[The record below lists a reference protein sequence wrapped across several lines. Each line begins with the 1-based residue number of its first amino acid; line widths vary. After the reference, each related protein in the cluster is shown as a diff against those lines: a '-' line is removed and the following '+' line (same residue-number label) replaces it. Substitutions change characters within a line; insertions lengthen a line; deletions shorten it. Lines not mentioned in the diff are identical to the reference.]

1 MAFSSNTMA
10 IRTIKF
16 RNRQMSP
23 SFLATQ
29 AQSYKSPTTTA
40 LPPQPSVNRT
50 SPSESS
56 SCPNSPKAM
65 SKLIST
71 SGIYHKKILP
81 IIKVPNPT
89 FAVPCPPKASSARNI
104 RLKIKR
110 LRITKWYCKSLRDL
124 SICTQKKS
132 FIEMSSFTILSS
144 IKISPAKLS
153 TTAWPKRP
161 ACFSPSVNTPKI
173 LHKTHLLS
181 NPMNSSAQVLA
192 QGFTV
197 HPNK

>member
-1 MAFSSNTMA
+1 MAFSSATMA
-10 IRTIKF
+10 IWTIKF
-16 RNRQMSP
+16 RNRRISP
-23 SFLATQ
+23 SFWATQ

-40 LPPQPSVNRT
+40 RPPQPSVNRI
-50 SPSESS
+50 SQSESS

-65 SKLIST
+65 SKIIST
-71 SGIYHKKILP
+71 SEIYHKKILP

-89 FAVPCPPKASSARNI
+89 LAVPFPLKASSARNI
-104 RLKIKR
+104 RLKMKQ

-132 FIEMSSFTILSS
+132 FIEMSSFTTLSS
-144 IKISPAKLS
+144 IKINPAKLS
-153 TTAWPKRP
+153 TTASPKRP
-161 ACFSPSVNTPKI
+161 ACSSPSVNTPKI

-181 NPMNSSAQVLA
+181 NQMNSSAQVLA